1 MDVTAS
7 QDRRESL
14 VVNRDDVER
23 EPAHGQSGFTLLEVL
38 VALAITLALSIAV
51 IGVFQTNS
59 RVARAESSMTQM
71 QQAVRAVHL
80 EIGRSVRVA
89 GRGGLFQSTAAKRW
103 PDEGAVVEV
112 ADNVTGTARTVAPA
126 ATDSPE
132 AVEGTDILTVRG
144 VLDGSIYQSHDNDED
159 QSFLVLRD
167 ASGGVTGDP
176 RAARSGEIHLCSL
189 SPAGFP
195 QDLEPLR
202 EAIRSESEEAVI
214 LAAGADSG
222 QYGVVKLDPGT
233 SSTTSGVCNT
243 LDPNGGVRLAFVVS
257 GDGGRADQYNQL
269 APTGPGLPDG
279 LTSASYAA
287 VLEEYRYY
295 VREVREDPTDSAS
308 RLAPRFSRARL
319 YPNTGAP
326 WGADAATRAASL
338 AMDVA
343 DDLLDFQVSLG
354 LDSSQGGGALEDG
367 TAAALPLHESD
378 DGTADD
384 WLFNSPDDDPRDPV
398 WARPGAGGLAAPGE
412 LARLFYV
419 RVTTV
424 GRTDRPALR
433 YEAPRLDQVEN
444 RIYDASDPDSPDSY
458 DQRRY
463 RRWLLTTTLDLR
475 NL

>member
-1 MDVTAS
+1 M
-7 QDRRESL
+7 RERKESL
-14 VVNRDDVER
+14 VVERREIGRDGAGAGRAE
-23 EPAHGQSGFTLLEVL
+23 HGFTLLEVL
-38 VALAITLALSIAV
+38 VALAITVALSVAV
-51 IGVFQTNS
+51 LAVFQTNS
-59 RVARAESSMTQM
+59 RVARAESSSTQM

-80 EIGRSVRVA
+80 EVARSLRVA
-89 GRGGLFQSTAAKRW
+89 GRGGLFQSTPAKRW
-103 PDEGAVVEV
+103 PHLGAVIEV
-112 ADNVTGTARTVAPA
+112 ADNVTGAARTVAPA
-126 ATDSPE
+126 ATSSPE
-132 AVEGTDILTVRG
+132 AVEGTDVLTVRG

-159 QSFLVLRD
+159 RSYFVLRD
-167 ASGGVTGDP
+167 ASGSATADP
-176 RAARSGEIHLCSL
+176 RSARGGEIHLCAR

-202 EAIRSESEEAVI
+202 EAIRSGSEEAIV
-214 LAAGADSG
+214 LAAGAESG
-222 QYGVVKLDPGT
+222 QYGVVKLDPGG
-233 SSTTSGVCNT
+233 SSTTSGVCSA
-243 LDPNGGVRLAFVVS
+243 LDPDGGVRLAFVVQ
-257 GDGGRADQYNQL
+257 GDGGRADRYHEL
-269 APTGPGLPDG
+269 SPAAVGLPDAM
-279 LTSASYAA
+279 TSVAYAA
-287 VLEEYRYY
+287 VLQEHRYY
-295 VREVREDPTDSAS
+295 VREIREDPSDPAS

-326 WGADAATRAASL
+326 WGTDAAERAASV

-367 TAAALPLHESD
+367 TAAGLPLQESE
-378 DGTADD
+378 DGASDD

-398 WARPGAGGLAAPGE
+398 WGRPGSGGLAAPWE

-424 GRTDRPALR
+424 GRTDRPVLK
-433 YEAPRLDQVEN
+433 YEAPRLDRVEN
-444 RIYDASDPDSPDSY
+444 RIYDASDPDSPDSF